1 MGAKISIIIGKVSS
15 LLYSFKSLQEEYA
28 EKEAAWARGGSGG
41 ISDEQYRQ
49 L

>member
-1 MGAKISIIIGKVSS
+1 MGAKISIIVGEVKKI
-15 LLYSFKSLQEEYA
+15 LCSFKSLQEEYA
-28 EKEAAWARGGSGG
+28 EKEAAWARGGGG